1 MARMTEITQSM
12 GDMREIREDDMIQ
25 MRRIEE
31 IQKTDSLRSNEEL
44 RMSGMM
50 DEDFYLQSPDSSS
63 IRDRNN
69 EVIGQWI

>member
-12 GDMREIREDDMIQ
+12 GDMREIKEDDMIQ

-50 DEDFYLQSPDSSS
+50 DEDFYLQSPDSDS